1 MKLLN
6 KGACDNKMINRFSP
20 TRISKAKC
28 LLLVGCLLFLYIL
41 DNSSILPVID
51 FEYIDY
57 IKLLLWIG
65 LALLIVRIPRIR
77 FSGKLKHKNSIAGWA
92 VIFGLINI
100 MVMILAG
107 FFFGFGKS
115 PYSQTLSG
123 IIINIFTIGTKITG
137 KESARN
143 YLVNSLTK
151 EERYTVFIPIAVFM
165 TLLNYPVIS
174 FFNLKGFEAT
184 VKYIAQYV
192 VPDFCQNLMATY
204 MSFLAGWIPPLLYMS
219 IIQAFNWLSPILPD
233 LNWIAATFIGILCPV
248 FSLIAMQGIYF
259 KETRVFK
266 KREEKKQRSFGWVV
280 TCLISIFMVWF
291 AVGVFPVYP
300 SVIATGSME
309 PMIKPGDMI
318 LVRKILKEEEV
329 SELKE
334 GDIIQFKRGDILISH
349 RIIKIVEDDK
359 GKSFVTKGDNN
370 SSVDSE
376 LVKPEY
382 LKGKISY
389 VVPKIGWLTLLVKQK
404 QDNPIIHEVEF

>member
-1 MKLLN
+1 
-6 KGACDNKMINRFSP
+6 
-20 TRISKAKC
+20 
-28 LLLVGCLLFLYIL
+28 
-41 DNSSILPVID
+41 
-51 FEYIDY
+51 
-57 IKLLLWIG
+57 
-65 LALLIVRIPRIR
+65 
-77 FSGKLKHKNSIAGWA
+77 
-92 VIFGLINI
+92 
-100 MVMILAG
+100 
-107 FFFGFGKS
+107 
-115 PYSQTLSG
+115 
-123 IIINIFTIGTKITG
+123 
-137 KESARN
+137 
-143 YLVNSLTK
+143 
-151 EERYTVFIPIAVFM
+151 
-165 TLLNYPVIS
+165 
-174 FFNLKGFEAT
+174 
-184 VKYIAQYV
+184 
-192 VPDFCQNLMATY
+192 
-204 MSFLAGWIPPLLYMS
+204 
-219 IIQAFNWLSPILPD
+219 
-233 LNWIAATFIGILCPV
+233 
-248 FSLIAMQGIYF
+248 MQGIYF